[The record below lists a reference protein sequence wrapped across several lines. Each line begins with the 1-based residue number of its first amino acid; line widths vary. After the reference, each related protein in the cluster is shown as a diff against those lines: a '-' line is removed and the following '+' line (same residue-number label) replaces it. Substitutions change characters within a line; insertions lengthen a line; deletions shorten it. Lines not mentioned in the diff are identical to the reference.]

1 MRQTTLFLLVLVLA
15 GCVSSRTPQFDAR
28 FGQAV
33 NAAKAAQ
40 TLDPQAASKAPAP
53 NGLDGPA
60 ADETIH
66 RYRDSFKAPPPTF
79 VIINGAGSAPA
90 GSAR

>member
-1 MRQTTLFLLVLVLA
+1 MRHPTLFLMVLALA

-28 FGQAV
+28 FGQSV

-40 TLDPQAASKAPAP
+40 TRDPQAAAKAPAP
-53 NGLDGPA
+53 DGLDGPA
-60 ADETIH
+60 ANESIQ

-79 VIINGAGSAPA
+79 VIFGGGTATGSPQ
-90 GSAR
+90 

>member
-1 MRQTTLFLLVLVLA
+1 MKKSLALLLVLALD
-15 GCVSSRTPQFDAR
+15 GCAVSRSPQVDQR

-33 NAAKAAQ
+33 NSAKARQ
-40 TLDPQAASKAPAP
+40 TIDPQAGAKAPDP
-53 NGLDGPA
+53 HGIDGNA
-60 ADETIH
+60 AAESIQ

-79 VIINGAGSAPA
+79 VIINGAPS